1 MKQVLITAAMGVANC
16 DIENFIFGISVTNC
30 KFI

>member
-1 MKQVLITAAMGVANC
+1 MEQVLITVAMGAADC